1 MTWTQW
7 KNLPHNVALQNAL
20 MKADAERKANPSMA
34 ASVEYYRAFKAWAD
48 ADSSV
53 VDENECH
60 TSPVLP
66 PTPRHEW

>member
-7 KNLPHNVALQNAL
+7 KNLPQNIELQNAL
-20 MKADAERKANPSMA
+20 LKADAERKANPSMQ
-34 ASVEYYRAFKAWAD
+34 ASAEYYRAFKAWSD

-53 VDENECH
+53 VDEDECGP
-60 TSPVLP
+60 SPVLP